1 MNFKEFKESLKYRK
15 YNNWKIAIRF
25 IEFKLKNFFL
35 DILVYL
41 NVFNFNS
48 KEIIDL
54 GSFKDNSYINFFLYS
69 LKDQYNFTYKND
81 KNAKKLLR
89 RIGFFNFFK
98 YTFSNSS
105 KNNDSKI
112 KINMNSKL
120 EDNEISI
127 DTNYFQFFYNK
138 NNLKDTNNIIM
149 PYFMYPRI
157 YNSFYKKINTSKE
170 PNLNLRIF
178 FSGSIVEE
186 GYSNFYWKKEPE
198 KFPNRIKIIKSILK
212 EFKSEIYLINSK
224 KDLKSSDFSKK
235 KIILCL
241 HDKVMKK
248 TSYKL
253 NFNDNLN
260 LLSQSCFNLN
270 CPGVV
275 MPLCHHLIEGIKV
288 GSIPITNC
296 EKFLIPNLNNENS
309 LIYSNLD
316 QLKDKIHEA
325 LVMKDDQIILMRSN
339 LQKYYKSNLSPES
352 FKENFKKVLSE
363 EKNKIICCDD
373 HRSIEGMI

>member
-309 LIYSNLD
+309 LIYSNLEE
-316 QLKDKIHEA
+316 LKDKIYEA
-325 LVMKDDQIILMRSN
+325 LVMKDDQIISMRYN
-339 LQKYYKSNLSPES
+339 LQEYYKSNLSPES
-352 FKENFKKVLSE
+352 FNQNFKKVLSKK
-363 EKNKIICCDD
+363 KNKIICCDD